1 MNRMA
6 LVHQNS
12 GAIGYTHSREEGPRD
27 ISRVSGNLLGIID
40 RPQSQFDSYLR
51 NCESHSQ
58 AGMASL
64 EQPDVFY
71 LEDCRTTK
79 RWILDPMVILI
90 K

>member
-1 MNRMA
+1 MI
-6 LVHQNS
+6 LV
-12 GAIGYTHSREEGPRD
+12 
-27 ISRVSGNLLGIID
+27 LLD

-58 AGMASL
+58 AGLAGL
-64 EQPDVFY
+64 EQPDLFY
-71 LEDCRTTK
+71 LEDYGTTK